1 MSIYNVIWQSC
12 YNSIFVFLLF
22 SLQQIFTNKIHQT
35 YFLIS
40 LLWDNIWLYSII
52 HCIEHSIL
60 LHLPCQLVGSLHVFI
75 GLVITILFWNYK
87 YNNDEKKYKY
97 ILNELWKSKQPLK
110 NWLDF
115 FMLWYYITNYQS
127 HNKEYYTKVGS
138 RMSCYTYMSKKLW
151 LKKCLTKCEAPD
163 YMTITVWWYHEHE
176 QATNVSP
183 HILNPWVYV

>member
-12 YNSIFVFLLF
+12 YNSILVSIIFSYFLSSKYLATKF
-22 SLQQIFTNKIHQT
+22 T

-110 NWLDF
+110 NWLHF

-151 LKKCLTKCEAPD
+151 LK
-163 YMTITVWWYHEHE
+163 
-176 QATNVSP
+176 NV
-183 HILNPWVYV
+183 